1 MSETIEVKAQQD
13 FWKRLV
19 SGTPVR
25 AVAEIVSNAFDADSN
40 LITIVVKRNALGAI
54 SRLLFTDDG
63 SGIPYANNEHLFS
76 QLGNSWKLKA
86 SRSIQKQ
93 RLLQGRNGE
102 GRFRALS
109 LGEIVTWQTT
119 YKDGDDYKSYNITAS
134 HETLG
139 LFQVSDVV
147 ISKEKSTG
155 TVVSIDNIFQR
166 AEWFFTRERSSE
178 LARVFAPYL
187 NKYRAVSV
195 VYDDQQIDVTK
206 IVSGSSEARLGPYTL
221 SSGKKVQA
229 DLEIIEWNMALGRAL
244 YLCDETGFTLSERA
258 PEVRAPG
265 FDFGAYLKSSHFG
278 ELQNGSLA
286 DMDMEEG
293 LVKLVKEAR
302 EHLSAHFRKKER
314 EKASSLIE
322 KWKNEEVYPFGD
334 NEVSPVTK
342 QAKRIFNMC
351 AVTINDH
358 AKGFDEQSRMTKALS
373 FRLLREA
380 IEERPQEISR
390 LLSEVLNLSKEKQK
404 QFSLLL
410 DRTKLSDIL
419 DAVSFVEHRISTA
432 IGLRSLVCSDETRST
447 MKERQHIH
455 QIVERNSWLFG
466 EQFTLGQSESSLT
479 NALREHLRQ
488 LKMDTRVLEPVLV
501 SGGKNARIDLLLC
514 QSNKRSGRDDDHHLI
529 VELKRASKSLSYG
542 DFGQLL
548 KYASA
553 IMKDTRYHKTN
564 VEWSFWLVGTDV
576 AGDLDPLVNSNDRAP
591 GCAHIFKEG
600 NGKVWIKT
608 WGQLL
613 HDCISRHQFVR
624 DKLNIAITDD
634 EAVHYLDEIYPNF
647 VPQAA
652 E

>member
-1 MSETIEVKAQQD
+1 M
-13 FWKRLV
+13 
-19 SGTPVR
+19 
-25 AVAEIVSNAFDADSN
+25 
-40 LITIVVKRNALGAI
+40 
-54 SRLLFTDDG
+54 
-63 SGIPYANNEHLFS
+63 
-76 QLGNSWKLKA
+76 
-86 SRSIQKQ
+86 
-93 RLLQGRNGE
+93 
-102 GRFRALS
+102 
-109 LGEIVTWQTT
+109 
-119 YKDGDDYKSYNITAS
+119 
-134 HETLG
+134 
-139 LFQVSDVV
+139 
-147 ISKEKSTG
+147 
-155 TVVSIDNIFQR
+155 
-166 AEWFFTRERSSE
+166 
-178 LARVFAPYL
+178 
-187 NKYRAVSV
+187 
-195 VYDDQQIDVTK
+195 
-206 IVSGSSEARLGPYTL
+206 
-221 SSGKKVQA
+221 
-229 DLEIIEWNMALGRAL
+229 GRAL

-265 FDFGAYLKSSHFG
+265 FDFGAYLKSPHFG
-278 ELQNGSLA
+278 ELQTGSLA

-302 EHLSAHFRKKER
+302 EHLSIYFRKREK
-314 EKASSLIE
+314 EKASSLIQ
-322 KWKNEEVYPFGD
+322 KWKNEDVYPFRD
-334 NEVSPVTK
+334 NEISPVTK

-358 AKGFDEQSRMTKALS
+358 VKGFDDQSRMTKALS

-404 QFSLLL
+404 QFSMLL
-410 DRTKLSDIL
+410 DKTKLSDIL

-432 IGLRSLVCSDETRST
+432 IGLRSLVCSEETRST

-455 QIVERNSWLFG
+455 QIVERNPWLFG

-488 LKMDTRVLEPVLV
+488 LKIDTRILEPVLV

-529 VELKRASKSLSYG
+529 VELKRASKSLGYN

-548 KYASA
+548 KYAGA
-553 IMKDTRYHKTN
+553 IMRDTRYRKTN

-576 AGDLDPLVNSNDRAP
+576 ADDLDPLVNSNDRAP

-613 HDCISRHQFVR
+613 HDCIGRHQFVR

-634 EAVHYLDEIYPNF
+634 EAVHYLNEIYPDF
-647 VPQAA
+647 IPQAA